1 MRKTKEALL
10 TLFEAMAV
18 GGGLLLVPCVLAD
31 FVLGSVLTEPLAQ
44 VVLLA
49 AVSTAILTVIAIRE
63 GWYADH
69 LARLA
74 GTDEQQSRL
83 EGTLGSVR
91 SPDER

>member
-10 TLFEAMAV
+10 TLFEAVAV

-31 FVLGSVLTEPLAQ
+31 FAFGSVLTEPLAQ
-44 VVLLA
+44 VVLVA
-49 AVSTAILTVIAIRE
+49 AVSTAILTVIAIQG

-83 EGTLGSVR
+83 QGTLGADR
-91 SPDER
+91 HADER